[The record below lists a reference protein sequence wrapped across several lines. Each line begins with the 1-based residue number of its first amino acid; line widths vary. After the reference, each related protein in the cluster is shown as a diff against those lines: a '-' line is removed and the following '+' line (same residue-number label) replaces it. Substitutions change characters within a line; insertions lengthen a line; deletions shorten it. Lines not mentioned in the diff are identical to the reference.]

1 MSTQEVA
8 MKTATR
14 RTTLMDVVRVV
25 QDQAESDAQVVE
37 LIAYMIDSGRVVLAG
52 DRASRRIADTL
63 AV

>member
-37 LIAYMIDSGRVVLAG
+37 LIAYMIDSGRVVLTG